1 MHADNR
7 WLAEALGDVPGLD
20 LRANNNVHFQSAFC
34 EHAQRLAEIMR
45 SHGIGVR
52 VSEPGPRVFPD
63 ALRIVAPIADER
75 DRFAAALNDVA

>member
-1 MHADNR
+1 
-7 WLAEALGDVPGLD
+7 
-20 LRANNNVHFQSAFC
+20 VHFQSAFC
-34 EHAQRLAEIMR
+34 EHAQRFAEIMR

-52 VSEPGPRVFPD
+52 VLSRAHGVFPD